1 MDVEKLKWYSTKKN
15 GLRIEK
21 ENINLAKEY
30 IQSAEE
36 TLSILINIRGKSN
49 MWLATT
55 KYYCEYFSV
64 YALLQRIGIT
74 TEIHDC
80 TIELSKML
88 EEMNI
93 ISKGYARQLESDK
106 ELRIDNQY
114 YLKNRTVDIDV
125 SSLREYILSIKTKIN
140 SITHKEVEDIRK
152 KLKGEVIV

>member
-1 MDVEKLKWYSTKKN
+1 
-15 GLRIEK
+15 
-21 ENINLAKEY
+21 
-30 IQSAEE
+30 
-36 TLSILINIRGKSN
+36 
-49 MWLATT
+49 
-55 KYYCEYFSV
+55 
-64 YALLQRIGIT
+64 
-74 TEIHDC
+74 
-80 TIELSKML
+80 ML

-93 ISKGYARQLESDK
+93 ISKGYASQLESHK